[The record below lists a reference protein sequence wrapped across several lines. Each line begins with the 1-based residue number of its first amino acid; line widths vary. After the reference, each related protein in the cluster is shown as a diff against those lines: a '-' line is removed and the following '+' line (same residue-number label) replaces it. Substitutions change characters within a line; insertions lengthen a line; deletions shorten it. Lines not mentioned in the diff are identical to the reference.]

1 MLSAS
6 AWLNRSH
13 ARRLHGADH
22 CRSHPD
28 DPRLVWL
35 FQACLSRDVSRAG
48 WIHPPTTSG
57 DPAPTGQTTGFWT
70 MSRRSET
77 LAQCLLRWTGSFHD
91 DRSPNV
97 SEPIPMRKPLTG
109 EPCAGEPHAR
119 FGGRGGLTR
128 PSLPLSTNCGQE
140 RPSTSEPLALTKVTP
155 LAGRQLAER
164 DAADAQALDADD
176 VQADE
181 FAHALNLLRPRLV
194 QDEAQRAFMLP
205 GDFGALEL
213 DVVERQPEIQ
223 FLQVG
228 RRQLAFDG
236 DEVFLFPASCRRR
249 RCVARRCLP
258 A

>member
-1 MLSAS
+1 MRTRLESAQCPSVIAPGAMVKINRSSRRRS
-6 AWLNRSH
+6 ALLVRPWLPVRSGEAHGEEKEPARVQGQGPRKDRSH

-119 FGGRGGLTR
+119 FGGRGGRTTGLPYPYRRTR
-128 PSLPLSTNCGQE
+128 DSGQ
-140 RPSTSEPLALTKVTP
+140 VTGNAKG
-155 LAGRQLAER
+155 LVGREGCLQAGRLR
-164 DAADAQALDADD
+164 YVWGVALIG
-176 VQADE
+176 E
-181 FAHALNLLRPRLV
+181 
-194 QDEAQRAFMLP
+194 
-205 GDFGALEL
+205 G
-213 DVVERQPEIQ
+213 
-223 FLQVG
+223 VG
-228 RRQLAFDG
+228 IACG
-236 DEVFLFPASCRRR
+236 
-249 RCVARRCLP
+249 
-258 A
+258 

>member
-57 DPAPTGQTTGFWT
+57 DPAPTGETTGFWT

-109 EPCAGEPHAR
+109 EPCGGEPHAR
-119 FGGRGGLTR
+119 FGGGNLHVLLYPYQDGRGRGVPNPR
-128 PSLPLSTNCGQE
+128 D
-140 RPSTSEPLALTKVTP
+140 LALLHIWRT
-155 LAGRQLAER
+155 LRQK
-164 DAADAQALDADD
+164 
-176 VQADE
+176 
-181 FAHALNLLRPRLV
+181 
-194 QDEAQRAFMLP
+194 
-205 GDFGALEL
+205 GGTG
-213 DVVERQPEIQ
+213 
-223 FLQVG
+223 LQ
-228 RRQLAFDG
+228 
-236 DEVFLFPASCRRR
+236 
-249 RCVARRCLP
+249 
-258 A
+258 

>member
-119 FGGRGGLTR
+119 FGGRGG
-128 PSLPLSTNCGQE
+128 
-140 RPSTSEPLALTKVTP
+140 
-155 LAGRQLAER
+155 
-164 DAADAQALDADD
+164 
-176 VQADE
+176 
-181 FAHALNLLRPRLV
+181 
-194 QDEAQRAFMLP
+194 
-205 GDFGALEL
+205 
-213 DVVERQPEIQ
+213 RQPFPTPIR
-223 FLQVG
+223 FLSLIKMLKTCLDKRTGFRVKPG
-228 RRQLAFDG
+228 MTGVLVSRGYPDDFKKSCARTGCDG
-236 DEVFLFPASCRRR
+236 LTLIEPGLKFRWPVLR
-249 RCVARRCLP
+249 
-258 A
+258 